1 MRGAQLKRSWPV
13 ALIGA
18 GLLVGVGVSAADGD
32 GSGEAGV
39 EVCAEGVGDDDG
51 AWDGEGAVV
60 FLLVQAGAGATAAV
74 GSNLTHP

>member
-1 MRGAQLKRSWPV
+1 M
-13 ALIGA
+13 
-18 GLLVGVGVSAADGD
+18 SAADGD

-51 AWDGEGAVV
+51 VEEGEGIVV
-60 FLLVQAGAGATAAV
+60 SLSVQAGAGATAAV